1 MPEGPD
7 GKTIIIVKKVSGH
20 GGHHGGAWKVAFAD
34 FVTAMM
40 ALFMVLWLV
49 NSASV
54 VTREKI
60 ASYFR
65 RPGVFE
71 KGSGTPLETGGA
83 GILPDAFSP
92 PVEGNAA
99 ISPSEPP
106 YNIADPSGK
115 NTEGFG
121 RGEGLEDGDVGHA
134 VPQDGVKI
142 QIMAKEIKEN
152 LQEAIQE
159 DGGVG
164 SDYYGQGLGDYLG
177 EAQPPQPPKPEVAAN
192 EQAPTAEQMKSD
204 EAAIKKEVENLS
216 KEATKDNPLGEIDVV
231 IDQRGIH
238 IEIMDTEKTSMFQ
251 VGSASIRGDAESAL
265 DKIAQLLI
273 KFPNPIDI
281 EGHTDALPFS
291 PSMKDRY
298 DNWNLSMDRANAARR
313 ALQKAGL
320 AEDRIAK
327 VVGYAAQ
334 KPKQEDPLDPS
345 NRRITIT
352 MGYSNEAAEILSGKG
367 KVINPTPIPQT
378 STAPNAN
385 NSTTILKQEKG
396 KIGVEVGTHLPA
408 GPVLERPKEEE
419 SSTGKDK
426 IFGGSGTIF
435 DMN

>member
-7 GKTIIIVKKVSGH
+7 GTTIIIVKKVSGH

-134 VPQDGVKI
+134 IPQDGVKI
-142 QIMAKEIKEN
+142 QAIVQDIKEN
-152 LQEAIQE
+152 LNQAIQE
-159 DGGVG
+159 GGVG
-164 SDYYGQGLGDYLG
+164 ADYYGQGLGDYLG
-177 EAQPPQPPKPEVAAN
+177 ETQPPQPPQPEVTAK
-192 EQAPTAEQMKSD
+192 EQVPTAEQLKAN
-204 EAAIKKEVENLS
+204 EVAIKKEMENLS
-216 KEATKDNPLGEIDVV
+216 KQEKKENPLGEIDVF

-251 VGSASIRGDAESAL
+251 VGSASIRGEAETAL
-265 DKIAQLLI
+265 DKIAQLLM
-273 KFPNPIDI
+273 KLPNPIDI

-320 AEDRIAK
+320 PESRIAR

-334 KPKQEDPLDPS
+334 KPKDKDPLEPA

-352 MGYSNEAAEILSGKG
+352 MGYSNEAAEVLSGKG
-367 KVINPTPIPQT
+367 QVTNPFPLPQE
-378 STAPNAN
+378 SKAAPSA
-385 NSTTILKQEKG
+385 SSQTTILKQEKG
-396 KIGVEVGTHLPA
+396 KIGVEVGTHLPE
-408 GPVLERPKEEE
+408 GPQIERPREEE

>member
-265 DKIAQLLI
+265 DKIAQL
-273 KFPNPIDI
+273 
-281 EGHTDALPFS
+281 
-291 PSMKDRY
+291 MK
-298 DNWNLSMDRANAARR
+298 
-313 ALQKAGL
+313 
-320 AEDRIAK
+320 
-327 VVGYAAQ
+327 
-334 KPKQEDPLDPS
+334 
-345 NRRITIT
+345 
-352 MGYSNEAAEILSGKG
+352 
-367 KVINPTPIPQT
+367 
-378 STAPNAN
+378 
-385 NSTTILKQEKG
+385 
-396 KIGVEVGTHLPA
+396 
-408 GPVLERPKEEE
+408 
-419 SSTGKDK
+419 
-426 IFGGSGTIF
+426 
-435 DMN
+435 